1 MSLYFMLVA
10 LHVFG
15 LDVGIGTCTVTYV
28 LGAYG
33 MLNPKIMPK
42 AVVVFKILSLLI
54 WVGLFLLLTSGIA
67 LYFTSA
73 ATYGD
78 AIHSKLFFMK
88 MVFVVLLTINGLFLN
103 IIVNPMMDKA
113 VELPN
118 FEKTP
123 EYRKALLF
131 GAIGAGISAT
141 CWYGAFS
148 LGLYIFRLMV

>member
-131 GAIGAGISAT
+131 AGISAT